1 MSLQLRS
8 YVKHVILKKDY
19 NLDIRHKH
27 FYSDFYCLTMK
38 MSQLKLGCLPLDDL
52 LNGGIEK
59 QIITEIYGEAGSGKT
74 NFCLQAAR
82 ECASNDK
89 KVAYIDSEGVSIERL
104 HQICKSESDYKKIL
118 NDILFFS
125 PTSLDKQE
133 KMIAEALKI
142 KNLGLIV
149 VDTINLFYR
158 INLEDDL
165 EGAMRSFVRQVAN
178 LQIAAREK
186 NIRVLLAEQVYTD
199 KNGDIK
205 PFTNRDTEH
214 MIKTII
220 KLEKTGTGER
230 KATII
235 KHRSQPEGKNT
246 LFKITKN
253 GLE

>member
-1 MSLQLRS
+1 
-8 YVKHVILKKDY
+8 
-19 NLDIRHKH
+19 
-27 FYSDFYCLTMK
+27 
-38 MSQLKLGCLPLDDL
+38 MSQLELGCQPLDDFL
-52 LNGGIEK
+52 DGGIENK
-59 QIITEIYGEAGSGKT
+59 IITEVYGEAGSGKT

-82 ECASNDK
+82 ECASKDK

-104 HQICKSESDYKKIL
+104 HQMSNSESDYKKIL
-118 NDILFFS
+118 DNILFFS
-125 PTSLDKQE
+125 PTSLEKQE
-133 KMIAEALKI
+133 KAIDESLKI
-142 KNLGLIV
+142 KNLGLII

-158 INLEDDL
+158 INLEDNL

-186 NIRVLLAEQVYTD
+186 NIVVILAEQVYTD
-199 KNGDIK
+199 KNGEIK

-220 KLEKTGTGER
+220 KLEKTGIGER

-235 KHRSQPEGKNT
+235 KHRSQPEGKT
-246 LFKITKN
+246 AIFKITNN